1 MLARPDVAP
10 TDFSLEEIEAKVLSN
25 IIQNHPTSILVIL
38 VVSALPC
45 LRVRMSEDAVL
56 AHFQDL
62 KVMEEELR
70 LREVLEANCMKGF
83 FQVEK
88 W

>member
-1 MLARPDVAP
+1 
-10 TDFSLEEIEAKVLSN
+10 
-25 IIQNHPTSILVIL
+25 
-38 VVSALPC
+38 
-45 LRVRMSEDAVL
+45 MSEDVVL